1 LKIVGDPEKVA
12 REAAEREKSQAVSV
26 VEEAKEAALKLLR
39 EAYEKKLAEA
49 EKKVRD
55 EVSKAEE
62 QLKSLVS
69 VLELELR
76 NRVAEVETRYVD
88 EAIRRALE
96 EVRRRKQGAD
106 WYRAYMRR
114 VIERIT
120 REAPGEMIVHV
131 APEDVEL
138 AKSIIEEVGGGKLRL
153 GDPVEIVGGAI
164 AESPDGSVRLDYS
177 LDLLVKMEEYRLR
190 SVAAKVLFSRG

>member
-1 LKIVGDPEKVA
+1 LKIAGDPEKVA
-12 REAAEREKSQAVSV
+12 REAVEREKAQAVSV
-26 VEEAKEAALKLLR
+26 VEEAKAAALKLLK
-39 EAYEKKLAEA
+39 EAYEKKLSEA
-49 EKKVRD
+49 EKKIRE
-55 EVSKAEE
+55 EVSRAEE

-69 VLELELR
+69 VLELELK

-88 EAIRRALE
+88 EALRRALE
-96 EVRRRKQGAD
+96 ELRKRKQGAD

-114 VIERIT
+114 VLERIA
-120 REAPGEMIVHV
+120 REAPGEMIVRV
-131 APEDVEL
+131 APEDVDLAREL
-138 AKSIIEEVGGGKLRL
+138 LGEVGEGRLRL
-153 GDPVEIVGGAI
+153 GDPISIVGGAV